1 MVSYCRPTSWS
12 CSGKNNER
20 ERPWFFL
27 NLIVGL
33 IGSVI
38 GGWVYNLL
46 GVQSTG
52 SVWGTLVMSTI
63 GAIVLLYIL
72 SLLKKK

>member
-1 MVSYCRPTSWS
+1 MK
-12 CSGKNNER
+12 GKGLG
-20 ERPWFFL
+20 FFL